1 MTIHTVIDDIKFRSS
16 FWLFKKLGFLSELNQ
31 ENTIASSDY
40 SKLQEIGFL
49 KISSVL
55 DMSEIKL
62 IREHI
67 TTVIKKSDVFK
78 DGHFE
83 RKPGNLK
90 IKHMQNYCQFLSEF
104 RYKKIFKYF
113 SLMFYGWP
121 KPPTVL
127 YSITVDKDHSSEF
140 VSGSCRVKSALSLTL
155 IATKIISKS

>member
-1 MTIHTVIDDIKFRSS
+1 MIIA
-16 FWLFKKLGFLSELNQ
+16 KLPEMR
-31 ENTIASSDY
+31 
-40 SKLQEIGFL
+40 FL

-104 RYKKIFKYF
+104 RYKKNLQIFQ
-113 SLMFYGWP
+113 LN
-121 KPPTVL
+121 VL
-127 YSITVDKDHSSEF
+127 WMAKTANRALFDHS
-140 VSGSCRVKSALSLTL
+140 R
-155 IATKIISKS
+155 